1 MKIKK
6 FNEINESYL
15 SEDMR
20 ELLQNTE
27 NILYLKDTLEY
38 TITQLGVWD
47 GTKVEFDDDEKL
59 VVRSTKHLRKCKI

>member
-15 SEDMR
+15 SEDVR

-27 NILYLKDTLEY
+27 NILYLKDALEY
-38 TITQLGVWD
+38 TITQLRVLKAWC
-47 GTKVEFDDDEKL
+47 DDDGKEYIDSVLEKVKEIL
-59 VVRSTKHLRKCKI
+59 TDA